1 MKKTTDTNRVDHWA
15 QKAYENLPFLNSV
28 DARPIR
34 VLCEFVEPGARFRRF
49 KVKNTICFFGSARAR
64 HPGEIE
70 RDVTAARVAY
80 EQRPSPDSELAYEQA
95 RHAAKL
101 SRYYVDAM
109 ELARRIAE
117 WSHKFSR
124 PSQRFHI
131 CTGGGPGIME
141 AANRGASLAGAPSI
155 GLNISLPFEQ
165 HPNPYQTPE
174 LAFEFHYFFVRKF
187 WFMYM
192 AKALVAFPGGFGT
205 FDEVF
210 ELLTLIQTEKIR
222 KKLPIVLFGKEFWD
236 EVVDF
241 DALARWGVIS
251 PRDLALFHM
260 TDDID
265 DAEAYLV
272 EALSHLHRLRKV

>member
-1 MKKTTDTNRVDHWA
+1 MKKNHDPNRVGHWA
-15 QKAYENLPFLNSV
+15 QKAYKNLNFLNSA
-28 DARPIR
+28 DARTIR
-34 VLCEFVEPGARFRRF
+34 VLCEFIEPGVRLRRF

-64 HPGEIE
+64 HPDEIE

-80 EQRPSPDSELAYEQA
+80 EQRPSPESELAFEQA

-109 ELARRIAE
+109 ELARRLAA
-117 WSHKFSR
+117 WSHTFTR
-124 PSQRFHI
+124 PSQRFHV

-141 AANRGASLAGAPSI
+141 AANRGASLAGAANI

-187 WFMYM
+187 WFLYM

-222 KKLPIVLFGKEFWD
+222 KKLPIVLYGREFWE
-236 EVVDF
+236 EVTNL
-241 DALARWGVIS
+241 DALARWGTIS
-251 PRDLALFHM
+251 PRDLDLFIV
-260 TDDID
+260 TDDVEEAFNYLT
-265 DAEAYLV
+265 AELKG
-272 EALSHLHRLRKV
+272 LHRLRKR